1 MTYELKIEQKPTY
14 LHAVVTGTNSKE
26 NVLRYTEEIDRE
38 CAARGIFRV
47 LIEERLD
54 GPRLGTMDVFE
65 VVLRRVSRAR
75 RFQAIAYVDVNAEGG
90 SMRFAEN
97 LAVNRFVSVAVFR
110 TVAEA
115 ERWIIRE
122 GEKEGAAS

>member
-14 LHAVVTGTNSKE
+14 LHAVITGTNSKE

-38 CAARGIFRV
+38 CTAQGTLRV

-65 VVLRRVSRAR
+65 VVLRRVQRAR
-75 RFQAIAYVDVNAEGG
+75 RFKAIAYVDTNAVGD

-97 LAVNRFVSVAVFR
+97 LAVNRFVPVAVFR
-110 TVAEA
+110 TLADA
-115 ERWIIRE
+115 ERWIIRQ

>member
-1 MTYELKIEQKPTY
+1 MTYALKIEQKPTY
-14 LHAVVTGTNSKE
+14 LHVVVTGTNSKE
-26 NVLRYTEEIDRE
+26 TVLSYTDEIDSE
-38 CAARGIFRV
+38 CAARGILRV

-54 GPRLGTMDVFE
+54 GPRLGTMDVLE
-65 VVLRRVSRAR
+65 VVLRRVHRAR
-75 RFQAIAYVDVNAEGG
+75 RFQAIAYVDVHAAGE

-97 LAVNRFVSVAVFR
+97 LAVNRFVSVAAFP

-115 ERWIIRE
+115 ERWIIHF

>member
-26 NVLRYTEEIDRE
+26 NVLGYTDEIDRE
-38 CAARGIFRV
+38 CTAQGTFRV
-47 LIEERLD
+47 LIEERLE

-65 VVLRRVSRAR
+65 VVLRRVQRAR
-75 RFQAIAYVDVNAEGG
+75 RFKAIAYVDTNAVGD

-97 LAVNRFVSVAVFR
+97 LAVNRFVPVAVFR
-110 TVAEA
+110 TLADA
-115 ERWIIRE
+115 ERWIIRQ